1 MELIVSFVGI
11 IFISI
16 LLDIKKELVKANE
29 LKEEELELRKKL
41 HQFSKL

>member
-1 MELIVSFVGI
+1 MEIIISLVGI

-29 LKEEELELRKKL
+29 LKEKELELRKKL